1 MVTNVNNGKEK
12 KNRTI
17 FTGLIIVIVVMVCLC
32 MAGLLLIKPAE
43 ETVQGQAEA
52 TSVRVSGKLPGR
64 VVAFYA
70 EEGQKVKKGDTLVY
84 IHSSSVDAKLYQ
96 AQAMESVAASQ
107 NRKAEAGARIQVIN
121 SAYEL
126 WQQALAAE
134 SIAKKTYER
143 MDNLFKQGVVSE
155 QKRDEAYA
163 LYTASAAQARAA
175 KSQYDMAVE
184 GAQSEDKDAARAMQ
198 DAARGS
204 VMEVESV
211 LEDQYLLAP
220 CDGEVSDIYP
230 HEGELVGTGTPIMS
244 IMRGDDKW
252 VTFNVREELLVSL
265 PMGKEVDVMIP
276 ALGKKVVK
284 VKIYYIKDMGSYA
297 VWNAT
302 KASGQYDSKTFQ
314 VKARPVEDIEELR
327 PGMSVILLEENLK

>member
-32 MAGLLLIKPAE
+32 IAGLLLIKPAE

-184 GAQSEDKDAARAMQ
+184 GAQSEDKDAARAMP
-198 DAARGS
+198 
-204 VMEVESV
+204 VERCV
-211 LEDQYLLAP
+211 WRWNRCLKINTCWLRAMAKYRTF
-220 CDGEVSDIYP
+220 YP
-230 HEGELVGTGTPIMS
+230 HEGELVGTGTPI
-244 IMRGDDKW
+244 
-252 VTFNVREELLVSL
+252 NEH
-265 PMGKEVDVMIP
+265 
-276 ALGKKVVK
+276 
-284 VKIYYIKDMGSYA
+284 
-297 VWNAT
+297 NA
-302 KASGQYDSKTFQ
+302 
-314 VKARPVEDIEELR
+314 RR
-327 PGMSVILLEENLK
+327 